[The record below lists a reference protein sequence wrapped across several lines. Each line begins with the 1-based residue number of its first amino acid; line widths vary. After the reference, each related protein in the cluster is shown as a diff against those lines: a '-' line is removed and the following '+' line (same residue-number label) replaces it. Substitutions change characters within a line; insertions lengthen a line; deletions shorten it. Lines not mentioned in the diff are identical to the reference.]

1 MPSRR
6 RLISAILLGSL
17 GPSLSALAQVTAN
30 TAATASPKA
39 EPKAGPNTPAKP
51 ASRTP
56 DEAAVPTRFGDGPK
70 TVALLIPRREG
81 AFVRVADCVVAGV
94 RAAHSRD
101 GDGVAVEVI
110 EADSDPAELGRLFAD
125 LRERGVAL
133 ALGPLTRDGVNS
145 LLTLD
150 RPPGVPTLTLNLP
163 DGDPPAPPQTAF
175 FGVSIEAESRLAA
188 VMAFEQAHGA
198 IGKRAPRAMAVGAP
212 SRLAQRSAKA
222 FRDEWA
228 QRGGEIDEPI
238 EFDPKRSSQAFREA
252 IKDENP
258 DVVFLALN
266 PEQAR
271 SARRSIGSRVRLWS
285 SSMASIGQTK
295 LLRLPE
301 LDGLRLFDM
310 PWQVEPDHPAVM
322 AYPKAPNNYTVEM
335 QRLYALG
342 IDAFRVGRQIMAGSA
357 SFELDGVTGRL
368 NYDPTVRPRVERV
381 PVLAEYRAG
390 MPVAVRAR

>member
-30 TAATASPKA
+30 TPKA
-39 EPKAGPNTPAKP
+39 APPIAGADAAAKQ
-51 ASRTP
+51 
-56 DEAAVPTRFGDGPK
+56 AARVLPTRFGIGPT

-81 AFVRVADCVVAGV
+81 PFARVAECVVAGV
-94 RAAHSRD
+94 RASHSRD
-101 GDGVAVEVI
+101 GEGVAVEVI
-110 EADSDPAELGRLFAD
+110 EADSDPETLNRIFVD

-145 LLTLD
+145 LVTLD
-150 RPPGVPTLTLNLP
+150 RAPGVPTLALNLP
-163 DGDPPAPPQTAF
+163 EGDLPAPSQTAF
-175 FGVSIEAESRLAA
+175 FGISIEAESRQAAGLAFEKANAA
-188 VMAFEQAHGA
+188 V
-198 IGKRAPRAMAVGAP
+198 GKRAPRAMAVGAP

-252 IKDENP
+252 IRDENP
-258 DVVFLALN
+258 DVVFVALS

-301 LDGLRLFDM
+301 LDGLRLLDM

-322 AYPKAPNNYTVEM
+322 AYPQAPANYTVEM

-342 IDAFRVGRQIMAGSA
+342 IDAFRIGRQIMAGGA

-368 NYDPTVRPRVERV
+368 NYDPTVSPRVERL
-381 PVLAEYRAG
+381 PVLAEYRG
-390 MPVAVRAR
+390 GTPVATRPR

>member
-30 TAATASPKA
+30 TPTTTPPKA
-39 EPKAGPNTPAKP
+39 PPLAPVKPGSRALPK
-51 ASRTP
+51 
-56 DEAAVPTRFGDGPK
+56 RFGDGP
-70 TVALLIPRREG
+70 TTLALLIPRREG
-81 AFVRVADCVVAGV
+81 PYARVAECVVAGV
-94 RAAHSRD
+94 RASHSRD

-110 EADSDPAELGRLFAD
+110 EADADPESLGRIFVD

-145 LLTLD
+145 LVTLD
-150 RPPGVPTLTLNLP
+150 RAPGVPTLALNLP
-163 DGDPPAPPQTAF
+163 EGDLPTPAQTTF
-175 FGVSIEAESRLAA
+175 FGISIEAESRLAA
-188 VMAFEQAHGA
+188 ELAFEQANAA
-198 IGKRAPRAMAVGAP
+198 IGKRAPRAIAVGTS
-212 SRLAQRSAKA
+212 SRLSQRSAKA

-238 EFDPKRSSQAFREA
+238 EFDPKRSSQALREA
-252 IKDENP
+252 IKDDNP

-301 LDGLRLFDM
+301 LDGLRLVDM

-322 AYPKAPNNYTVEM
+322 AYPKAPINYTVEM

-342 IDAFRVGRQIMAGSA
+342 IDAFRIGRQIMAGGA

-368 NYDPTVRPRVERV
+368 NYDPTVSPRVERQ
-381 PVLAEYRAG
+381 PVLAVYRG
-390 MPVAVRAR
+390 GTPVASRPR

>member
-30 TAATASPKA
+30 TPKA
-39 EPKAGPNTPAKP
+39 APPIAGADAAAKQ
-51 ASRTP
+51 
-56 DEAAVPTRFGDGPK
+56 AARALPTRFGIGPT

-81 AFVRVADCVVAGV
+81 PFARVAECVVAGV
-94 RAAHSRD
+94 LASHSRD
-101 GDGVAVEVI
+101 GEGVAVEVI
-110 EADSDPAELGRLFAD
+110 EADSDPETLGRIFVD

-145 LLTLD
+145 LVTLD
-150 RPPGVPTLTLNLP
+150 RAPGVPTLALNLP
-163 DGDPPAPPQTAF
+163 EGDLPAPSQTAF
-175 FGVSIEAESRLAA
+175 FGISIEAESRQAA
-188 VMAFEQAHGA
+188 GLAFEQARGA
-198 IGKRAPRAMAVGAP
+198 VGKRAPRAMAVGAP

-222 FRDEWA
+222 FRDEWV

-238 EFDPKRSSQAFREA
+238 EFDSKRSSQAFREA

-258 DVVFLALN
+258 DVVFVALS

-301 LDGLRLFDM
+301 LDGLRLLDM

-322 AYPKAPNNYTVEM
+322 AYPKAPANYTVEM

-342 IDAFRVGRQIMAGSA
+342 IDAFRIGRQIMAGGA

-368 NYDPTVRPRVERV
+368 NYDPTVSPRVERL
-381 PVLAEYRAG
+381 PVLAEYRG
-390 MPVAVRAR
+390 GTPVATRPR

>member
-1 MPSRR
+1 
-6 RLISAILLGSL
+6 LISAILLGSL
-17 GPSLSALAQVTAN
+17 GPSLSALAQATAN
-30 TAATASPKA
+30 APTKASTKAGTAAA
-39 EPKAGPNTPAKP
+39 AKP
-51 ASRTP
+51 AAG
-56 DEAAVPTRFGDGPK
+56 ELPTRFGDGP
-70 TVALLIPRREG
+70 TTLALLIPRREG
-81 AFVRVADCVVAGV
+81 PFARVAECVVAGV
-94 RAAHSRD
+94 QASHSRD
-101 GDGVAVEVI
+101 GDGVVVEVI
-110 EADSDPAELGRLFAD
+110 EADSDPETLGRIFVG

-145 LLTLD
+145 LVTLD
-150 RPPGVPTLTLNLP
+150 RAPGVPTLALNLP
-163 DGDPPAPPQTAF
+163 EGDLPVPSQTAF
-175 FGVSIEAESRLAA
+175 FGISIEAESRQAAGLA
-188 VMAFEQAHGA
+188 FDQAHAA

-222 FRDEWA
+222 FRDAWA

-258 DVVFLALN
+258 DVVFLALS

-301 LDGLRLFDM
+301 LDGLRLLDM

-322 AYPKAPNNYTVEM
+322 AYPKAPANYTVEM

-342 IDAFRVGRQIMAGSA
+342 IDAFRIGRQIVAGGA

-368 NYDPTVRPRVERV
+368 SYDPTVSPRVERL
-381 PVLAEYRAG
+381 PVLAEYRG
-390 MPVAVRAR
+390 GTPVVARPR